1 VPNYLEAL
9 FVRKLFTIFAA
20 LAFLLSMT
28 VGGVEAKTHKFADNH
43 KHKDN
48 LSSPLAKKQ
57 NALRAT
63 ARQMVLN
70 GEATPK
76 GDNQIVKV
84 AKGQYVQLAFTG
96 SDHIFT
102 LLGEFG
108 DTINSPQGGDP
119 GPVHN
124 QIPEPDRTVN
134 NVDIWAPDFSREYY
148 ENLLFAKGQ
157 VPSMA
162 NWYLQSSSGRYTVD
176 GYVSDWVKVDNNEAT
191 YGTDDC
197 NLDGDLNDNEDSI
210 VCPTVWDF
218 VKDQANAWWD
228 ATVADMGEAAAKA
241 LLQSF
246 DVWDRYDYDGD
257 GNVNEPD
264 GYIDHF
270 QSVHAGMG
278 EETNGGAQGA
288 DAIWSHRWY
297 AFFGGIG
304 SDGPAFN
311 QAGGLEI
318 GDSGIWIGDYT
329 IEPENGGVGV
339 FTHEFGH
346 DLGLPDEY
354 DTSGNTG
361 GAENGTAWWTNWS
374 QGSYGTI
381 DENGL
386 GMFPVSMDAW
396 EKFQLGWLNYGVG
409 VTGKHSSFRLGP
421 VEANTRQLQ
430 GVFVVLPDKH
440 VTKNVGAPFSGAN
453 FYYSGAADD
462 LSTTM
467 SRQVTLP
474 AGTVGISAKARWNIE
489 RGFDYAFLKVNNTY
503 ITTNV
508 SNSTVKAEGIEGVSP
523 NGDWTDLTADLS
535 AFAGQTVTITFGY
548 LTDGGVQGA
557 TQARPAGFALDDI
570 AITGQAL
577 DDAEGTPPWTFA
589 TNSAPTG
596 FHVTSG
602 SEEFEYFNAYL
613 AEFRQYRDYDKALQL
628 GPYNF
633 TTATFVEHF
642 PYQDG
647 LLIWYWDTSFADNN
661 VGDHPG
667 GGEIL
672 PIDAHPGVMHWAD
685 GSVARPRIQSYD
697 ATFGFQRTQSIT
709 LHGPGGAMT
718 WPSLPAVP
726 KFDDT
731 KSYWV
736 AGDPGD
742 NPTGGRYQSEW
753 NSVNVPHTG
762 TSITVVSVG
771 AQGSFMQIH
780 VN

>member
-1 VPNYLEAL
+1 
-9 FVRKLFTIFAA
+9 VRKLITIFAA
-20 LAFLLSMT
+20 VALLLSLTGGT
-28 VGGVEAKTHKFADNH
+28 VAAKSNRAADKH
-43 KHKDN
+43 THKDN
-48 LSSPLAKKQ
+48 LSSPLVKKQ

-70 GEATPK
+70 GQATPK
-76 GDNQIVKV
+76 GDDQIVKV
-84 AKGQYVQLAFTG
+84 GKGQYVQLAFTG

-108 DTINSPQGGDP
+108 DNISEPQGGDP

-124 QIPEPDRTVN
+124 AIPEPDRS
-134 NVDIWAPDFSREYY
+134 VDNTTIWADDFSQSYY
-148 ENLLFAKGQ
+148 DNLLFNKGQ

-162 NWYLQSSSGRYTVD
+162 NWYLESSSGRYTVD
-176 GYVSDWVKVDNNEAT
+176 GYVSDWVQVDNNEAT

-197 NLDGDLNDNEDSI
+197 NLDGDTDDPQDSI
-210 VCPTVWDF
+210 VCPTVWNF
-218 VKDQANAWWD
+218 VRDQANAWWD
-228 ATVADMGEAAAKA
+228 ATVADLGEAGAKA
-241 LLQSF
+241 LVQGF
-246 DVWDRYDYDGD
+246 DVWDRYDYNGN

-270 QSVHAGMG
+270 QSVHAGVG
-278 EETNGGAQGA
+278 EETGGGAQGA

-297 AFFGGIG
+297 AFFGDIG
-304 SDGPAFN
+304 STGPGFN
-311 QAGGLEI
+311 ELGGIQI

-339 FTHEFGH
+339 FAHEFGH

-381 DENGL
+381 DNNGL
-386 GMFPVSMDAW
+386 GMYPVSMDAW

-409 VTGKHSSFRLGP
+409 FTGKQSSFRLGP
-421 VEANTRQLQ
+421 VEANTKKLQ

-440 VTKNVGAPFSGAN
+440 VTKNVGAPYAGSN
-453 FYYSGAADD
+453 FYYSGAADS
-462 LSTTM
+462 LNTTM

-474 AGTVGISAKARWNIE
+474 GGTVGISAKARWNIE
-489 RGFDYAFLKVNNTY
+489 RGYDYAYLKVNNDY

-523 NGDWTDLTADLS
+523 GGGWTDVTANLS
-535 AFAGQTVTITFGY
+535 AYAGQTVTITFGY

-557 TQARPAGFALDDI
+557 TGALPAGFALDDI
-570 AITGQAL
+570 DISGQAL
-577 DDAEGTPPWTFA
+577 DGAESAAGWTFSS
-589 TNSAPTG
+589 NQDSG
-596 FHVTSG
+596 FHVSSG
-602 SEEFEYFNAYL
+602 SEEFQYFNAYL
-613 AEFRQYRDYDKALQL
+613 AEYRQYRAYDKALEL

-633 TTATFVEHF
+633 TSATLVEHF

-647 LLIWYWDTSFADNN
+647 LLIWYWDTSFSDNN

-672 PIDAHPGVMHWAD
+672 PIDAHPGVMHWTN

-697 ATFGFQRTQSIT
+697 ATFGLWATDSIT
-709 LHGPGGAMT
+709 LHNPADGVAKT
-718 WPSLPAVP
+718 FPSRPAVST
-726 KFDDT
+726 FNDNN
-731 KSYWV
+731 SYWV
-736 AGDPGD
+736 NGDPGD
-742 NPTGGRYQSEW
+742 APGNGRYQSEW

-762 TSITVVSVG
+762 TSIRVVSVG
-771 AQGSFMQIH
+771 TQGSFMQIN